1 MIFFANASVCD
12 MMIAQREEVETM
24 RHVRCYE
31 CGKRYDFDVDDF
43 CPRCGAFNP
52 PDRTS
57 RIGADGSVVRI
68 DGLNEINHRESF
80 VHAELHEEN
89 KERRASG
96 LAKGSKRSPQRAAAR
111 PARAAQKRGQTAPNS
126 IGNIIKWV
134 IAVIIGLNVLSG
146 LISSLF

>member
-1 MIFFANASVCD
+1 
-12 MMIAQREEVETM
+12 M
-24 RHVRCYE
+24 RRVRCYD

-68 DGLNEINHRESF
+68 DGLNEVNHRESF

-96 LAKGSKRSPQRAAAR
+96 LSRGVKRSQEKAAAR
-111 PARAAQKRGQTAPNS
+111 SVRTGQKRKQAAPNS
-126 IGNIIKWV
+126 MGSIIKW
-134 IAVIIGLNVLSG
+134 IILAIIGLNILNG
-146 LISSLF
+146 LVSSLF

>member
-1 MIFFANASVCD
+1 
-12 MMIAQREEVETM
+12 M
-24 RHVRCYE
+24 RRVRCYD

-57 RIGADGSVVRI
+57 RIGADGSIVRI
-68 DGLNEINHRESF
+68 DGLNEVNHRESF

-96 LAKGSKRSPQRAAAR
+96 LSKGTKSAPQKTAAR
-111 PARAAQKRGQTAPNS
+111 SAPAAKNRSQAAPNS
-126 IGNIIKWV
+126 MGNIIKWI
-134 IAVIIGLNVLSG
+134 IAAIIGLNILNG
-146 LISSLF
+146 LVSSLF

>member
-1 MIFFANASVCD
+1 
-12 MMIAQREEVETM
+12 M
-24 RHVRCYE
+24 RRVRCYD

-68 DGLNEINHRESF
+68 DGLNEVNHRESF

-96 LAKGSKRSPQRAAAR
+96 LSKGVKRTPQKAAAR
-111 PARAAQKRGQTAPNS
+111 PAPAARKRSQAAPNS
-126 IGNIIKWV
+126 MANIIKW
-134 IAVIIGLNVLSG
+134 IIVAIVGLNILSG
-146 LISSLF
+146 FVSRLF